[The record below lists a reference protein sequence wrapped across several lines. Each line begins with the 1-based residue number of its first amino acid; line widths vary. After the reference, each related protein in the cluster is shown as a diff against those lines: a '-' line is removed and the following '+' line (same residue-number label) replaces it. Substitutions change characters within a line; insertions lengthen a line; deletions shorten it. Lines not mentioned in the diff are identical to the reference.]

1 MKECC
6 KQESSAA
13 SEAHARRAVVCV
25 ARDARQSKKQLTA
38 AGQAIEKRRTC
49 TLNVLSNSQTQY

>member
-13 SEAHARRAVVCV
+13 SEAHARRAVVWRETPDV
-25 ARDARQSKKQLTA
+25 RSKKQLTA

-49 TLNVLSNSQTQY
+49 TIGIT